1 MRRKTSK
8 KSHKKTLIAV
18 LLVLIFGVI
27 LTVGILQNL
36 PIPQNPQKVP
46 AAEYFEIFDATVDD
60 ARPKFNDSG
69 EIIAYEMYALRY
81 KLRAVKGDAH
91 NVVAKSWA
99 AAPPDEFPLIRQG
112 EYATVEQRTSESAP
126 YLLHETNAEGKYPFT
141 VRLRSDEAE
150 GEIVIY
156 L

>member
-36 PIPQNPQKVP
+36 PPPPKEWT